1 MSLFSRK
8 NTLTLTL
15 PIVALLSVGSTCGTF
30 DCDDPDCA
38 TNDAC
43 TAAEYVWVAVRSRTA
58 TQADIDTNTPGPDI
72 DAIELFDGA
81 ESFFIDIN
89 EIYNVQGAAG
99 TAGNNNAEPLSIAG
113 IPDGGI
119 GGDCDLAEDP
129 NGKFWSMGSGE
140 LSLGAEGFVVAKFEG
155 VASFGAGA
163 EITVYEIGAGGCDN
177 VGTARDD
184 EYEIYIGTSAAVID
198 TVDEFDTAAY
208 MSLGLTGA
216 GGDTHTVT
224 VP

>member
-1 MSLFSRK
+1 VDNDDDGL
-8 NTLTLTL
+8 
-15 PIVALLSVGSTCGTF
+15 I

-43 TAAEYVWVAVRSRTA
+43 TAAEYVWVVVRSRTA

-89 EIYNVQGAAG
+89 EINNVQGAAG
-99 TAGNNNAEPLSIAG
+99 AAGNNNADPLSIAG

-129 NGKFWSMGSGE
+129 NGKFWSMGSGL

-163 EITVYEIGAGGCDN
+163 VITVYEVGARGCDN

-184 EYEIYIGTSAAVID
+184 EYEIYVGTSDAVID
-198 TVDEFDTAAY
+198 TVDDFNTAAY
-208 MSLGLTGA
+208 LSLGLTGA